1 MQRSIFHGHGKEQR
15 EHPAKEGA
23 ALGMA
28 PDGEALERLVR
39 ENEAFILRAASTV
52 TGRYITKE
60 DDEWSVALEAFVEAA
75 RDYDP
80 EKGSLQGFAQVVIR
94 RRLTDQFRRDRA
106 RSAELS
112 VDPSVFS
119 SDPSEEE
126 EGLSLRLAVAQKTA
140 REEPYNLKEEIEA
153 ANQEFA
159 RFGFSFFD
167 LASCSPK
174 AGKTKES
181 CARAVN
187 ALLETPLLRETLLRT
202 GQLPVRALEERSG
215 VPRKILERHRK
226 YLVAAVI
233 LLAGD
238 YPVPPAFY
246 RRNYYRLYEPVLR
259 DGFGECV
266 YLFRI
271 KALSGL
277 VSVWLY
283 KAQLYFRYLRSGGV
297 GFYVGYPAAVKS
309 VPRPFP
315 SPFLAILPSFHI
327 RLLLLKL

>member
-1 MQRSIFHGHGKEQR
+1 MILMQRSIFHGHGKEQR

-80 EKGSLQGFAQVVIR
+80 EKGSLQGFAKVVIR

-238 YPVPPAFY
+238 YP
-246 RRNYYRLYEPVLR
+246 
-259 DGFGECV
+259 
-266 YLFRI
+266 
-271 KALSGL
+271 GL
-277 VSVWLY
+277 
-283 KAQLYFRYLRSGGV
+283 AEYLR
-297 GFYVGYPAAVKS
+297 YIRKE
-309 VPRPFP
+309 PR
-315 SPFLAILPSFHI
+315 S
-327 RLLLLKL
+327 